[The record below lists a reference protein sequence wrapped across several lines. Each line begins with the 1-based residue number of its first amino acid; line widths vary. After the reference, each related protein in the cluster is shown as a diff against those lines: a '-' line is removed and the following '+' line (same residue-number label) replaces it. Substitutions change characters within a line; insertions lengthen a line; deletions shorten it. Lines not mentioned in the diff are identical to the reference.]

1 MEKRAKL
8 VASILE
14 KYFPNPQIPLDSKD
28 PYTLLI
34 AVLLSAQCTDKRV
47 NLTTPQLFKQAD
59 TPEKM
64 IRLKPKEIE
73 DIIRP
78 CGLAKAK
85 SKAIWQLSKDLIE
98 KHDSKVPQTMEELM
112 ELPGVGRK
120 TASVVLIHAFDVPAF
135 PVDTHIHRCAQ
146 RWGLSSGK
154 SVKQTEMDLR
164 KLFPEKMWSKLHLQ
178 MILFARD
185 SCKARGHNV
194 ELCPLCSP
202 LETVPKVQRKPTKKV
217 GILRHAKRK
226 A

>member
-1 MEKRAKL
+1 MKPEKIAR
-8 VASILE
+8 ILE
-14 KYFPNPQIPLDSKD
+14 EYFPNPDIPLDSKD

-47 NLTTPQLFKQAD
+47 NQITPLLFKKAD

-64 IRLKPKEIE
+64 IRLKPEEIE
-73 DIIRP
+73 AIIRP
-78 CGLAKAK
+78 CGLSKAK

-98 KHDSKVPQTMEELM
+98 KHHSHVPQTMEELM

-154 SVKQTEMDLR
+154 SVKQTEKELK
-164 KLFPEKMWSKLHLQ
+164 KLFPEKMWKKLHLQ
-178 MILFARD
+178 MILFARTY
-185 SCKARGHNV
+185 CKARGHDSKK
-194 ELCPLCSP
+194 CPICSKDLHARNYQP
-202 LETVPKVQRKPTKKV
+202 SISSRK
-217 GILRHAKRK
+217 R
-226 A
+226 